1 MIIKTKIRD
10 TTFRKRRYLNTTSN
24 KKRLLLF
31 EPGSI
36 DLEESRLRYNLE
48 IQRYNTIIEE
58 KNIVIRR
65 NLRKI
70 KYLKNKEIALNKKIK
85 NDIRLKQH
93 SALIISRFFERRFS
107 YSIIDTAYKKYNSY
121 QISNTFLKDKY
132 DTDYFNY
139 NNIDEKIAKTTKAIL
154 DHYGK
159 SNEKSHI
166 EDRKNNRLITSMGY
180 PCFKKIVYT
189 SIQKFK
195 KLVDSNEKSV
205 MKRIFLEITLEHL
218 TENSIDLKI
227 LSSKVRTDK
236 IDVSNM
242 NDLLTNYEKIIG
254 LFYDHNG
261 SACNYKSL
269 LKITD
274 LKVNIFNY
282 DPLVGSSYCKL
293 PLKIENSNS
302 IINIQNTDNKCFLY

>member
-1 MIIKTKIRD
+1 
-10 TTFRKRRYLNTTSN
+10 
-24 KKRLLLF
+24 
-31 EPGSI
+31 
-36 DLEESRLRYNLE
+36 
-48 IQRYNTIIEE
+48 
-58 KNIVIRR
+58 
-65 NLRKI
+65 
-70 KYLKNKEIALNKKIK
+70 
-85 NDIRLKQH
+85 
-93 SALIISRFFERRFS
+93 
-107 YSIIDTAYKKYNSY
+107 
-121 QISNTFLKDKY
+121 
-132 DTDYFNY
+132 
-139 NNIDEKIAKTTKAIL
+139 
-154 DHYGK
+154 
-159 SNEKSHI
+159 
-166 EDRKNNRLITSMGY
+166 MGY

-242 NDLLTNYEKIIG
+242 NDLLKNYEKIIG

-261 SACNYKSL
+261 SAGNYNSMF
-269 LKITD
+269 KITD

-302 IINIQNTDNKCFLY
+302 IINIQNTDNKCFM